1 MAKSNIEIEITAN
14 LKDNATDK
22 AKAVNKEL
30 DKLEK
35 RSVNVDITATDK
47 ASKVM
52 DSIDSKLSKVD
63 GSKTATDI
71 DRVVDKANAAV
82 DGVSQVK
89 LTADTSNVDK
99 AIDGIK
105 KKANDIKMS
114 EVKFGKE
121 SSSQIYK
128 RASADLDKWYS
139 SASYADEHGIDRE
152 SMGFNELISY
162 VEAYKEEAEELDYLK
177 NAANEYGLKY
187 SKNADLESMRNL
199 VWGYEDKNY
208 NGVSSEKDIDRNTKA
223 LEKTTKMLGDY
234 GDDDGNQTIDSIK
247 AFGKSMATRYLGVQS
262 VYSGATEAFGD
273 IVDAYSSG
281 NRNDMQRSLTRGL
294 TKSGLMGAGAAIG
307 SFIPGVGTLFGA
319 GAGALIGQLWGDD
332 IADSIS
338 GIHKSA
344 EELKQDRLDELFG
357 DIAMSASDL
366 GKVAQNMVGSW
377 QTQVSQ
383 AHQQALTTGYSL
395 QDTTNSSYFGVVES
409 GSKLDIKGNLGFNI
423 PKKYFTSYAD

>member
-1 MAKSNIEIEITAN
+1 MANSNIEIEITAN

-30 DKLEK
+30 NKLEK
-35 RSVNVDITATDK
+35 RNVNVDITATDK

-52 DSIDSKLSKVD
+52 DSIDSKLRKVD

-105 KKANDIKMS
+105 KKANDIKVS

-177 NAANEYGLKY
+177 
-187 SKNADLESMRNL
+187 
-199 VWGYEDKNY
+199 
-208 NGVSSEKDIDRNTKA
+208 
-223 LEKTTKMLGDY
+223 
-234 GDDDGNQTIDSIK
+234 
-247 AFGKSMATRYLGVQS
+247 
-262 VYSGATEAFGD
+262 
-273 IVDAYSSG
+273 
-281 NRNDMQRSLTRGL
+281 
-294 TKSGLMGAGAAIG
+294 
-307 SFIPGVGTLFGA
+307 TL
-319 GAGALIGQLWGDD
+319 
-332 IADSIS
+332 
-338 GIHKSA
+338 
-344 EELKQDRLDELFG
+344 R
-357 DIAMSASDL
+357 M
-366 GKVAQNMVGSW
+366 NM
-377 QTQVSQ
+377 
-383 AHQQALTTGYSL
+383 
-395 QDTTNSSYFGVVES
+395 D
-409 GSKLDIKGNLGFNI
+409 
-423 PKKYFTSYAD
+423 